1 MLLLVLTQTSL
12 QGQMVVYT
20 YNAQG
25 SCVSRIYNG
34 TPPISKK
41 APNTSIG
48 TKLLKVDIYIHLR
61 LFKTNFPFR

>member
-1 MLLLVLTQTSL
+1 MLLLVLTHTSL

-41 APNTSIG
+41 APNTSID